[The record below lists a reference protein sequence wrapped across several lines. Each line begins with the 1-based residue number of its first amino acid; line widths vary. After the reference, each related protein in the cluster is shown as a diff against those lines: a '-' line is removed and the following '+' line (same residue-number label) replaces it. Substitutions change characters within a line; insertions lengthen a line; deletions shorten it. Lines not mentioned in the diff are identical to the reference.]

1 MISSEKRTADGFLD
15 RIKARLVVLG
25 NLQTEADLVDENNAG
40 CLCVLAPKNRGK
52 KSEKTLLLSHLVGA
66 SSTYLDTYCCVYFKY
81 AVVLCSTMYY

>member
-52 KSEKTLLLSHLVGA
+52 KSEKNTTSFSLGRSFEHLLGYLLL
-66 SSTYLDTYCCVYFKY
+66 CVF
-81 AVVLCSTMYY
+81 